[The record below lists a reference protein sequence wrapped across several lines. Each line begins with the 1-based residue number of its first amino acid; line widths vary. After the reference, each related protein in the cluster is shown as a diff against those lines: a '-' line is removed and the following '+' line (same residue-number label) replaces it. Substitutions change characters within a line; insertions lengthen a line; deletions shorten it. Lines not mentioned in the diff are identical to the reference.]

1 MIYFDK
7 VDTREKQII
16 FLNNV
21 MCVRIISILHVVV
34 PTKCGTFVN
43 HAKYRK
49 IDKFFSK

>member
-7 VDTREKQII
+7 VDTRGKQII

-21 MCVRIISILHVVV
+21 MCVHIISILHIVV

-43 HAKYRK
+43 NVKYRK
-49 IDKFFSK
+49 ICKFFSK